1 MPSDT
6 LETLKFYVDAL
17 AQHRNAG
24 KKDEDFIKKI
34 EKLYLL
40 DEMPLNVY
48 EMMLTVIRNPEN
60 IGLGFI
66 KTDASIKPAEKP
78 YKETADK
85 TSAKVKEESK
95 KAEKVS
101 AGPKP
106 RNLDSDT
113 IRRVQSLL
121 SFMKFY
127 VEDKT
132 SRDGYRGVTSK
143 DVLAGM
149 DLYTAV
155 VYGDDPCSGPL
166 LKYSRIDFDLFMAK
180 VMNPLGSNSS
190 NGSCGGG
197 SSAPRNTGSCSG
209 GNSGP
214 TGRC

>member
-6 LETLKFYVDAL
+6 LETFRFYVDAL
-17 AQHRNAG
+17 AQHRKAG

-40 DEMPLNVY
+40 DEMPLNAY

-66 KTDASIKPAEKP
+66 KADEKP
-78 YKETADK
+78 QSDEVRES
-85 TSAKVKEESK
+85 SAKVKGEPK
-95 KAEKVS
+95 KAEKAS

-106 RNLDSDT
+106 RHLDSDT
-113 IRRVQSLL
+113 VRRVQSLL
-121 SFMKFY
+121 SFMTFY

-132 SRDGYRGVTSK
+132 SRDGFRAATSK

-149 DLYTAV
+149 DIYTGV
-155 VYGDDPCSGPL
+155 DYDYDPCTGPL
-166 LKYSRIDFDLFMAK
+166 KRYSRIDFDQFMAK
-180 VMNPLGSNSS
+180 VMNPLGSNSN
-190 NGSCGGG
+190 NGSCG
-197 SSAPRNTGSCSG
+197 SASTAPRNTGSCSG
-209 GNSGP
+209 GASGP

>member
-6 LETLKFYVDAL
+6 LETLRFYVDAL
-17 AQHRNAG
+17 AQHRKAG

-66 KTDASIKPAEKP
+66 KADEKP
-78 YKETADK
+78 KSDELRNI
-85 TSAKVKEESK
+85 SAKVKEEPK
-95 KAEKVS
+95 KAEKAS

-106 RNLDSDT
+106 RYLDGDT

-155 VYGDDPCSGPL
+155 VSGDDPCSGPR
-166 LKYSRIDFDLFMAK
+166 LKYTRIDFDLFMAK
-180 VMNPLGSNSS
+180 VMNPLGSNSN
-190 NGSCGGG
+190 NGSCG
-197 SSAPRNTGSCSG
+197 SASTAPRNTGSCSG
-209 GNSGP
+209 GASGP